1 MSNKRNSSR
10 STGGFRARSRSHRS
24 ASEVDTGVRESEVRD
39 SRRSSAR
46 EEYGSYDPAASH
58 EKRSKRDRQSSS
70 EQREN
75 RSSREHRRG
84 RGEAQERG
92 ANRRDNHDGRRDSR
106 QSARRGGE
114 EHRNHVKDEE
124 PKVTA
129 TGEPIFTERTPRVV
143 NAAKLKRSA
152 VRKKEKR
159 FLVEG
164 ENSVEAA
171 VATGAATDIFLTKSA
186 AARFTDIV
194 AAAKAMGM
202 YVHFIDE
209 KAAKSL
215 QDTVTSTG
223 IFAVC
228 REVLW
233 SARDVLNGRPKLVSV
248 PVETN
253 EPGNAGTLIRVADAM
268 GADCVLFAGDT
279 VDPQSGKAARSSAG
293 SLFHIPVARER
304 NIMKVVSM
312 LRERGLAIA
321 ATAADGE
328 VDLTDAEDLLS
339 QPTAWLFGNEAHGL
353 PEELQA
359 QADYRVRIPIRGR
372 AESLNLATAASIC
385 LFESSKYQAKAAESA
400 RSGQISEEDVPEA
413 AESDELSIAEPDEF
427 SAAEAGELSAGNR
440 EAESDDLS
448 VDGNVLDGCESDTSG
463 SEDI

>member
-1 MSNKRNSSR
+1 M
-10 STGGFRARSRSHRS
+10 STGGKFGQHTGKGFRARSRGGNHHN
-24 ASEVDTGVRESEVRD
+24 SEKEPRAVRHAGAQEQGRD
-39 SRRSSAR
+39 SHSDSA
-46 EEYGSYDPAASH
+46 EH
-58 EKRSKRDRQSSS
+58 S
-70 EQREN
+70 EQRKN
-75 RSSREHRRG
+75 HANDQRRG
-84 RGEAQERG
+84 RGGNPHRGNQGNHHPRRNGSPRGGFRRHDERAQES
-92 ANRRDNHDGRRDSR
+92 ASEQITTTDS
-106 QSARRGGE
+106 GE
-114 EHRNHVKDEE
+114 Q
-124 PKVTA
+124 
-129 TGEPIFTERTPRVV
+129 IFSERTPRVV

-152 VRKKEKR
+152 ARKKAKR

-171 VATGAATDIFLTKSA
+171 VATGAATDVFVTKSA
-186 AARFTDIV
+186 ATRFTDIV
-194 AAAKAMGM
+194 DTARAMDA

-233 SARDVLNGRPKLVSV
+233 SPRDVLSGKPTLVSV

-268 GADCVLFAGDT
+268 GANAVLFAGDT

-304 NIMKVVSM
+304 NIMKVISM
-312 LRERGLAIA
+312 LRASGLAIA

-328 VDLTDAEDLLS
+328 VDLTEAEKLLS
-339 QPTAWLFGNEAHGL
+339 EPTAWLFGNEAHGL

-385 LFESSKYQAKAAESA
+385 LFESSKYQALAE
-400 RSGQISEEDVPEA
+400 Q
-413 AESDELSIAEPDEF
+413 
-427 SAAEAGELSAGNR
+427 
-440 EAESDDLS
+440 SDDS
-448 VDGNVLDGCESDTSG
+448 EVDEPTSEVDDA
-463 SEDI
+463 SPDDEVNDED

>member
-1 MSNKRNSSR
+1 MSTRGGFRSRSRSENQRNSERDSGRDTEAHEQRRESHSGSAERANQRNNHANNQSRKRGGHSHHGNQGNHHARRNSSPR
-10 STGGFRARSRSHRS
+10 GGY
-24 ASEVDTGVRESEVRD
+24 
-39 SRRSSAR
+39 RR
-46 EEYGSYDPAASH
+46 H
-58 EKRSKRDRQSSS
+58 EGNAHASSS
-70 EQREN
+70 EEQVTTT
-75 RSSREHRRG
+75 
-84 RGEAQERG
+84 
-92 ANRRDNHDGRRDSR
+92 DS
-106 QSARRGGE
+106 GE
-114 EHRNHVKDEE
+114 E
-124 PKVTA
+124 
-129 TGEPIFTERTPRVV
+129 IYSERTPRVV

-152 VRKKEKR
+152 ARKKAKR

-171 VATGAATDIFLTKSA
+171 VATGAATDVFVTKSA
-186 AARFTDIV
+186 ATRFTDIV
-194 AAAKAMGM
+194 DAARAMDA

-233 SARDVLNGRPKLVSV
+233 SPRDVLSGKPTLVSV

-253 EPGNAGTLIRVADAM
+253 EPGNAGTLIRVADAV
-268 GADCVLFAGDT
+268 GANAVLFAGDT

-304 NIMKVVSM
+304 NIMKVISM
-312 LRERGLAIA
+312 LRARGLAIV

-328 VDLTDAEDLLS
+328 VDLTEAEELLS

-385 LFESSKYQAKAAESA
+385 LFESSKYQAQAQQSE
-400 RSGQISEEDVPEA
+400 GLEEDQ
-413 AESDELSIAEPDEF
+413 DT
-427 SAAEAGELSAGNR
+427 
-440 EAESDDLS
+440 
-448 VDGNVLDGCESDTSG
+448 VDGGGAS
-463 SEDI
+463 SEDENIFEGDEG